1 MVYKIMGNFNSD
13 NFESILNKIKQHFKF
28 MYKNEALYIALID
41 YSKKEDASV
50 CMKKAFRP
58 VRDFYIKE
66 ISEKNIMD
74 EETVIIEWCRDNLVL
89 LDRQRYEIREQEK
102 LKQTMCALD
111 NLERILA
118 EKKRDME
125 LSKEEEVKKDK
136 NSL

>member
-13 NFESILNKIKQHFKF
+13 NFESILNKIKQYFKF

-125 LSKEEEVKKDK
+125 VSKEEEVKKDK